1 MQRLRDYSRII
12 AWQTG
17 IGYLLLWAV
26 AIWTL
31 GEGVD
36 VFGKSGVCYPDE
48 ARVLFYW
55 VCETSSPLALL
66 ASVANGALTVT
77 VWAPVYLAAAT
88 VQPAA
93 VPLAAFLVV
102 LHLVGLPLGVFVLAR
117 LFAMLL
123 ELWPRKRR
131 PRSAERTPDAR
142 AWTAADVERK
152 GGRA

>member
-1 MQRLRDYSRII
+1 
-12 AWQTG
+12 
-17 IGYLLLWAV
+17 
-26 AIWTL
+26 
-31 GEGVD
+31 
-36 VFGKSGVCYPDE
+36 
-48 ARVLFYW
+48 
-55 VCETSSPLALL
+55 
-66 ASVANGALTVT
+66 
-77 VWAPVYLAAAT
+77 
-88 VQPAA
+88 
-93 VPLAAFLVV
+93 